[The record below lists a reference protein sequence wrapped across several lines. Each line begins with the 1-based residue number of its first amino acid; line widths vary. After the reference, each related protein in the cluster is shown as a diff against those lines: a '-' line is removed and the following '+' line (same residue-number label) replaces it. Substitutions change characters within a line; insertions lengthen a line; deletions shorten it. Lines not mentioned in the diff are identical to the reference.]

1 MNGIFY
7 NITRETSKEDL
18 SKAKAVE
25 ELIIEYSAP
34 PEQGVRRVR
43 ATVPVGQGQ
52 CSGR

>member
-25 ELIIEYSAP
+25 ELIITDKNLIKVTSKN
-34 PEQGVRRVR
+34 
-43 ATVPVGQGQ
+43 
-52 CSGR
+52 S